1 MISLEETGRDF
12 KTMSSLVHLSSS
24 ARREIA
30 QGLFTRASGR
40 TRLKLRLHCFFA
52 IDLLAANCPASVTSV
67 RQLLS
72 RRRSN
77 HTVYGDPEGRRFTAF
92 NFARLDRRNS
102 LSTQD
107 AAGRERQEFCSEM
120 RPCNGQNYRPRA
132 GQDTRHRLQ
141 KRGFHR
147 LGLLPGRPNLPV
159 LSNSRDLAWT
169 SARISI
175 RLA

>member
-12 KTMSSLVHLSSS
+12 KTMSSFGTPFFKCAKRNCPRTVYSSKWS
-24 ARREIA
+24 NTLETPPT
-30 QGLFTRASGR
+30 L
-40 TRLKLRLHCFFA
+40 FFA

-72 RRRSN
+72 RRLSN
-77 HTVYGDPEGRRFTAF
+77 HTVYGRRFTAF

-120 RPCNGQNYRPRA
+120 RPDALVLRN
-132 GQDTRHRLQ
+132 TRLLVQRDSRSYVLCCSISHRSVE
-141 KRGFHR
+141 RGVAF
-147 LGLLPGRPNLPV
+147 GSGCG
-159 LSNSRDLAWT
+159 
-169 SARISI
+169 
-175 RLA
+175 